1 MKKLACNLAMLLI
14 PMAGAL
20 YLSQPG
26 AADPVCYTG
35 MCDASAVEAL
45 GNDYFAV
52 ADDEETVIRVYSRR
66 EGGRAAY
73 ALNVA
78 PFLGLPR
85 RAAEVDLEGAA
96 RLGERIYWISSHGR
110 NAEGREQPSRCR
122 FFATTG
128 SISNGVIDLRPVGR
142 PYENLLRDLIQDP
155 GLARFDLG
163 AAAQRMPKAPDAL
176 NIEGLCATPEGHL
189 LIGFRNPIPGKLAL
203 IVPLLNPAE
212 VVDGKQRARFGE
224 PRLLDLGGLGIRSL
238 AHRHERYWI
247 VAGSYDGE
255 MLSGLYEWHGGA
267 DKPRPHGFPELAG
280 LNPEAITF
288 FSDPEGDRLLV
299 VSDDGTTKIG
309 GKDCKRL
316 KDSRLKRFRAVS
328 IPFYDA
334 VTAQK

>member
-1 MKKLACNLAMLLI
+1 MKRFACNLAMLVI
-14 PMAGAL
+14 PMAGVL
-20 YLSQPG
+20 YLTQPG
-26 AADPVCYTG
+26 SAGPACYTG
-35 MCDASAVEAL
+35 MCDASAVVSL

-52 ADDEETVIRVYSRR
+52 ADDEETIIRVYSRH

-96 RLGERIYWISSHGR
+96 KLGDRIYWISSHGR
-110 NAEGREQPSRCR
+110 NAEGKEQPSRCR

-128 SISNGVIDLRPVGR
+128 SISNGVIDLQPVGR
-142 PYENLLRDLIQDP
+142 PYEGLLRDLVHDP
-155 GLARFDLG
+155 RLAQFDLG

-176 NIEGLCATPEGHL
+176 NIEGLCATPDGRL
-189 LIGFRNPIPGKLAL
+189 LIGFRNPIPGKQAL

-212 VVDGKQRARFGE
+212 VIDGKQHARFGD
-224 PRLLDLGGLGIRSL
+224 PMLIDLGGLGIRSL
-238 AHRHERYWI
+238 AYRRDRYWI

-288 FSDPEGDRLLV
+288 FSEPEGDRLLV
-299 VSDDGTTKIG
+299 VSDDGTVKIG

-316 KDSRLKRFRAVS
+316 KDPRLKRFRAVS
-328 IPFYDA
+328 VPLHDT